1 MESFFVKTPIGILT
15 GFIKDDKLYSLSAQG
30 LFVNETGQSSS
41 ALVEEVKTNQSS
53 SALVKEVQD
62 QITFFFKGQLKKFDI
77 PLYERG
83 TAFQK
88 KVWKAL
94 QKIPY
99 AETKTYSQIAQLIHK
114 PKAYRAVGSSCGK
127 NPFLLVIPCHRVLSQ
142 QGLGGF
148 ALGLNKKKQLL
159 KLEQLQQ
166 TL

>member
-1 MESFFVKTPIGILT
+1 MESFFVKTPIGTLT
-15 GFIKDDKLYSLSAQG
+15 GFIKDDKLYSLSAQN
-30 LFVNETGQSSS
+30 LVLNKTNQSSS
-41 ALVEEVKTNQSS
+41 ALVEEVQTNQSS
-53 SALVKEVQD
+53 SPLVKEVQE
-62 QITFFFKGQLKKFDI
+62 QITFFFKAQLKKFDI

-148 ALGLNKKKQLL
+148 ALGLNIKKKLL
-159 KLEQLQQ
+159 KLEKLQQ